1 MATRRWSYT
10 PNSPGYGIT
19 EATGAATVSGPIEL
33 TVDLGLVMQAG
44 TVALA
49 RQQVLEGVQKIF
61 EQLERTNW
69 PPA

>member
-10 PNSPGYGIT
+10 PNAKPYEVV
-19 EATGAATVSGPIEL
+19 EAVGAATVTGPIEL
-33 TVDLGLVMQAG
+33 TIDLGLVMQG
-44 TVALA
+44 NTVALA

-61 EQLERTNW
+61 EQLEKSNW